1 MQELITTILH
11 YNIVQNNAAN
21 CRSQTNILIASS
33 ATTTN
38 CKHHFHDWSTAT
50 SHSPLMPLVRVWNSR
65 SLKVVYNCIV
75 CHYGWSMIQP
85 TDGWSLVIPYCL
97 KTECTDMP
105 SINECWLIDWSWNNA
120 KNHCFQPFLKTFPT
134 KPHSESA
141 LGLHMFT
148 PVHCNTAARW
158 FNEYSILY
166 YHSISCSYWCS
177 K

>member
-75 CHYGWSMIQP
+75 CHYGWSMTVKP
-85 TDGWSLVIPYCL
+85 VLCYDTANWRL
-97 KTECTDMP
+97 KSGN
-105 SINECWLIDWSWNNA
+105 SILPEDWVYWHAINKRMLIDHETMQKITVSSRFWRLFRLN
-120 KNHCFQPFLKTFPT
+120 L
-134 KPHSESA
+134 
-141 LGLHMFT
+141 
-148 PVHCNTAARW
+148 
-158 FNEYSILY
+158 ILNQ
-166 YHSISCSYWCS
+166 H
-177 K
+177 